1 MLASVRPLRTE
12 TLSEL
17 RVYVT
22 GLALHKMAACGGREG
37 VREEEH
43 RGRGREEDNG
53 EGRSEGGKE
62 RKP

>member
-37 VREEEH
+37 VRE
-43 RGRGREEDNG
+43 DNNG